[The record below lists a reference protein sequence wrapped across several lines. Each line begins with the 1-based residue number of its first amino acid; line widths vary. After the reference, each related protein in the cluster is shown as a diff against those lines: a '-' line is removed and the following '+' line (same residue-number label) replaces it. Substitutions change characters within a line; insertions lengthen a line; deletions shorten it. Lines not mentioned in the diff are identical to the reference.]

1 MSKHQSKIN
10 YSPYGMGQSRY
21 RCSICGKMYLCNGEP
36 RLDARPF
43 NNGKICCKSCF
54 ENIVIP
60 YRNYIQ
66 DKMEMEEIDKW
77 ISENND

>member
-1 MSKHQSKIN
+1 MNKFEKMISHSA
-10 YSPYGMGQSRY
+10 YSM
-21 RCSICGKMYLCNGEP
+21 GEP

-60 YRNYIQ
+60 YRNHIQ

>member
-43 NNGKICCKSCF
+43 NNGKICCKKLF
-54 ENIVIP
+54 
-60 YRNYIQ
+60 
-66 DKMEMEEIDKW
+66 
-77 ISENND
+77 

>member
-1 MSKHQSKIN
+1 MQDLLIMEK
-10 YSPYGMGQSRY
+10 YVV
-21 RCSICGKMYLCNGEP
+21 
-36 RLDARPF
+36 
-43 NNGKICCKSCF
+43 KSCF